1 MTVARVRA
9 HVEWLK
15 RLAML
20 EDGAGGAGGTGG
32 ARGGGGHG
40 GGRSGGPRSGQAKA
54 RTRGK
59 RQAPAREP
67 VRPTDEDEVS
77 ELTPREVVA
86 ELDKYVIGQAA
97 AKKAVAIA
105 LRNRWR
111 RWRID
116 DDIRDEILPANIIL
130 IGPTGVGKTEIA
142 RRLARLAQAPFVKVE
157 ASKFTEVGYVGRDVE
172 SMVRDLV
179 ELAINMV
186 REEHTDDVED
196 EAWDRVDER
205 LLDLLLPPRPA
216 TAADAKTHAPR
227 RPDPAAR
234 RAKATRAKLRR
245 QLLKGDLED
254 RMVEVE
260 VQTRATPPPELM
272 SHLPLDDVEQGL
284 SEFLAE
290 SLPPRRKR
298 RKVAIAE
305 AREILFQDEVS
316 KLLDMD
322 KVIAEALDRAEN
334 TGIVFLDEI
343 DKVAAPKGE
352 GRQGPDVSR
361 EGVQRDLLPIVEG
374 TNVPTRYGM
383 IKTDHVLFI
392 ASGSFHQTKPADL
405 LPELQGRF
413 PIRVELK
420 SLTEDDFVRILT
432 EPENALL
439 KQYKALLKADDCR
452 LQFEPG
458 AVREIA
464 AIATRVNASAENIG
478 ARRLHT
484 VLSTLLEDVLFEVPH
499 PRRKSVRIT
508 RAEVRRRLAPVLK
521 DPDLT
526 RYIL

>member
-1 MTVARVRA
+1 MIARPLR
-9 HVEWLK
+9 LK
-15 RLAML
+15 
-20 EDGAGGAGGTGG
+20 GSSTQGPT
-32 ARGGGGHG
+32 
-40 GGRSGGPRSGQAKA
+40 GPRSGSRKP
-54 RTRGK
+54 RPRGK
-59 RQAPAREP
+59 RPAPPSRDAMPPDKEK
-67 VRPTDEDEVS
+67 EEVP
-77 ELTPREVVA
+77 ELTPRQVVA
-86 ELDKYVIGQAA
+86 ELDKFVIGQAD

-116 DDIRDEILPANIIL
+116 DDLRDEIMPANIIL
-130 IGPTGVGKTEIA
+130 IGPTGIGKTEIA

-205 LLDLLLPPRPA
+205 LLDLLLPARPA
-216 TAADAKTHAPR
+216 PARPPEPEGAPPR
-227 RPDPAAR
+227 RRLDPAAR
-234 RAKATRAKLRR
+234 RAKSTRAKLRR
-245 QLLKGDLED
+245 SLLKGQLEE
-254 RMVEVE
+254 RVVELE
-260 VQTRATPPPELM
+260 VQSRATPPPELM
-272 SHLPLDDVEQGL
+272 SQLPLDEVEQGL
-284 SEFLAE
+284 SDFLAE
-290 SLPPRRKR
+290 SLPPRRRR
-298 RKVAIAE
+298 RKVTIAE
-305 AREILFQDEVS
+305 ARELLFQDEVS

-352 GRQGPDVSR
+352 GRQAGPDVSR

-392 ASGSFHQTKPADL
+392 ASGAFHQAKPSDL

-413 PIRVELK
+413 PIRVEMK

-432 EPENALL
+432 EPANALL
-439 KQYKALLKADDCR
+439 KQYRALLAADACK
-452 LQFEPG
+452 LTFEPA

-464 AIATRVNASAENIG
+464 AIATRVNASGENIG

-484 VLSTLLEDVLFEVPH
+484 VLSTLLEDVLFEVPS
-499 PRRKSVRIT
+499 PRMTTVRIT
-508 RAEVRRRLAPVLK
+508 RAEVRRRLAPALS
-521 DPDLT
+521 DPDLA